1 MACIPGGGAIFQCS
15 AFGVV
20 PEGADSAERDSSP
33 ALREGAGLGENAEG
47 SLETLC
53 MEELSESAKV
63 ILSEERLV
71 THPTPVVLVRVAK
84 KGVVGDGTWKR
95 AQ

>member
-20 PEGADSAERDSSP
+20 PEGEDSAERDSSP

-53 MEELSESAKV
+53 MEELSESVKV

-71 THPTPVVLVRVAK
+71 THPHPGCFS
-84 KGVVGDGTWKR
+84 KGGK
-95 AQ
+95 